1 MRVMIVGSGGREHA
15 LAWKI
20 RESPR
25 TEEVYVVPGNG
36 GTKAIAH
43 NLPISAHDISSL
55 LTAAKEY
62 EVDLTVV
69 GPEGPLA
76 SGIVNAFQEKG
87 RSIFGPTREGTLIE
101 SSKAFCKMLLS
112 KYAIP
117 QAKGTIFT
125 DFTDAARFIRE
136 VKPPLVIKA
145 DGLAGGK
152 GVTIASSSDEALIY
166 VSDLMQ
172 EGKLGDAGKKVIVEE
187 YLEGR
192 EVSLLAFSDGHDILP
207 LVPACDYKRAYD
219 QDQGPN
225 TGGMGSYSPPRF
237 FDDAEAHRATEAILR
252 PVVRAMNREGR
263 EFRGVLY
270 AGLMVTSDGPKVLEF
285 NARFGDPET
294 QVILPRLKSDLT
306 DIMLATVQGR
316 LDDVTPEWDS
326 DACVGVVMASGGYP
340 QSYTPGLPIA
350 GLDRVDEDIMVFQ
363 GGTVE
368 REGELYTN
376 GGRVLTVVGR
386 GKDVAEA
393 RQRVYS
399 NVNRIQFEGCY
410 YRQDIGLM
418 A

>member
-1 MRVMIVGSGGREHA
+1 
-15 LAWKI
+15 
-20 RESPR
+20 
-25 TEEVYVVPGNG
+25 
-36 GTKAIAH
+36 
-43 NLPISAHDISSL
+43 
-55 LTAAKEY
+55 
-62 EVDLTVV
+62 
-69 GPEGPLA
+69 
-76 SGIVNAFQEKG
+76 VNAFREKG

-117 QAKGTIFT
+117 QARGTIFT
-125 DFTDAARFIRE
+125 DFTDAARFIQE
-136 VKPPLVIKA
+136 TKPPLVIKA

-152 GVTIASSSDEALIY
+152 GVMIASSSDEALIY
-166 VSDLMQ
+166 VSGLMQ
-172 EGKLGDAGKKVIVEE
+172 EGKLGDAGKKVIIEE
-187 YLEGR
+187 CLEGR

-207 LVPACDYKRAYD
+207 MVPACDYKRAYN

-237 FDDAEAHRATEAILR
+237 FDDAEAHRATEDILR

-294 QVILPRLKSDLT
+294 QVILPRLKNDLI

-316 LDDVTPEWDS
+316 LDNVTPEWDS

-340 QSYTPGLPIA
+340 QSYTPGLPIT
-350 GLDRVDEDIMVFQ
+350 GLNRLDEDIMVFQ

-368 REGELYTN
+368 REGRLLTN

-393 RQRVYS
+393 RERVYS
-399 NVNRIQFEGCY
+399 NVNRLQFEGCR

-418 A
+418 S

>member
-1 MRVMIVGSGGREHA
+1 MVVGSGGREHA

-25 TEEVYVVPGNG
+25 VKEVFAAPGNG

-43 NLPISAHDISSL
+43 NLSISAHDISSL

-62 EVDLTVV
+62 EIDLTVV

-76 SGIVNAFQEKG
+76 LGIVDAFQEKG
-87 RSIFGPTREGTLIE
+87 LSVFGPTKEGTLIE
-101 SSKAFCKMLLS
+101 SSKAFCKTLLD
-112 KYAIP
+112 KYGIP
-117 QAKGTIFT
+117 QARGNIFT

-136 VKPPLVIKA
+136 IKPPLVIKA

-152 GVTIASSSDEALIY
+152 GVMMASSKDEALIY
-166 VSDLMQ
+166 VSELMQ
-172 EGKLGDAGKKVIVEE
+172 EGKLGDAGKKVIVDE

-192 EVSLLAFSDGHDILP
+192 EVSLLAFSDGHDIIP
-207 LVPACDYKRAYD
+207 MVPACDYKRAYD
-219 QDQGPN
+219 QDQGSN
-225 TGGMGSYSPPRF
+225 TGGMGSYSPPSF
-237 FDDAEAHRATEAILR
+237 FDEAEVRRATEAILR
-252 PVVRAMNREGR
+252 RAVGAMNKEEK

-285 NARFGDPET
+285 NARFGDPEI
-294 QVILPRLKSDLT
+294 QVILPRLKSDLM
-306 DIMLATVQGR
+306 DIMLATVQGK
-316 LDDVTPEWDS
+316 LDDVTLEWDS
-326 DACVGVVMASGGYP
+326 DAYMGVVMVSGGYP
-340 QSYTPGLPIA
+340 QGYTSGLPIT

-368 REGELYTN
+368 REGRLLTN

-386 GKDVAEA
+386 GKDVADA

-399 NVNRIQFEGCY
+399 NITRIQFEGCR

>member
-1 MRVMIVGSGGREHA
+1 MVVGSGGREHA
-15 LAWKI
+15 LVWKI

-25 TEEVYVVPGNG
+25 VKEVFAAPGNG

-43 NLPISAHDISSL
+43 NLSISAHDISSL

-62 EVDLTVV
+62 EIDLTVV

-76 SGIVNAFQEKG
+76 LGIVDAFQEKG
-87 RSIFGPTREGTLIE
+87 LSIFGPTKEGTLIE
-101 SSKAFCKMLLS
+101 SSKAFCKTLLD
-112 KYAIP
+112 KYGIP
-117 QAKGTIFT
+117 QARGNIFT

-136 VKPPLVIKA
+136 IRPPLVIKA

-152 GVTIASSSDEALIY
+152 GVMMASSKDEALIY
-166 VSDLMQ
+166 VSELMQ
-172 EGKLGDAGKKVIVEE
+172 EGKLGDAGKKVIVDE

-192 EVSLLAFSDGHDILP
+192 EVSLLAFSDGHDIIP
-207 LVPACDYKRAYD
+207 MVPACDYKRAYD
-219 QDQGPN
+219 QDQGSN
-225 TGGMGSYSPPRF
+225 TGGMGSYSPPSF
-237 FDDAEAHRATEAILR
+237 FDEAEVRRATEAILR
-252 PVVRAMNREGR
+252 RAVGAMNKEGK

-294 QVILPRLKSDLT
+294 QVILPRLKSDLM
-306 DIMLATVQGR
+306 DIMLATVQGK
-316 LDDVTPEWDS
+316 LDDVTLEWDS
-326 DACVGVVMASGGYP
+326 DAYMGVVMVSGGYP
-340 QSYTPGLPIA
+340 QGYTSGLPIT

-368 REGELYTN
+368 REGRLLTN

-399 NVNRIQFEGCY
+399 NITRIQFEGCR

>member
-1 MRVMIVGSGGREHA
+1 
-15 LAWKI
+15 
-20 RESPR
+20 
-25 TEEVYVVPGNG
+25 
-36 GTKAIAH
+36 
-43 NLPISAHDISSL
+43 
-55 LTAAKEY
+55 
-62 EVDLTVV
+62 
-69 GPEGPLA
+69 
-76 SGIVNAFQEKG
+76 
-87 RSIFGPTREGTLIE
+87 
-101 SSKAFCKMLLS
+101 
-112 KYAIP
+112 
-117 QAKGTIFT
+117 
-125 DFTDAARFIRE
+125 
-136 VKPPLVIKA
+136 
-145 DGLAGGK
+145 
-152 GVTIASSSDEALIY
+152 
-166 VSDLMQ
+166 
-172 EGKLGDAGKKVIVEE
+172 
-187 YLEGR
+187 
-192 EVSLLAFSDGHDILP
+192 
-207 LVPACDYKRAYD
+207 
-219 QDQGPN
+219 
-225 TGGMGSYSPPRF
+225 
-237 FDDAEAHRATEAILR
+237 
-252 PVVRAMNREGR
+252 
-263 EFRGVLY
+263 
-270 AGLMVTSDGPKVLEF
+270 MVTSDGPKVLEF

>member
-1 MRVMIVGSGGREHA
+1 MVGSGGREHA
-15 LAWKI
+15 LVWKI

-25 TEEVYVVPGNG
+25 VKEVFAAPGNG

-43 NLPISAHDISSL
+43 NLSISAHDISSL

-62 EVDLTVV
+62 EIDLTVV

-76 SGIVNAFQEKG
+76 LGIVDAFQEKG
-87 RSIFGPTREGTLIE
+87 LSIFGPTKEGTLIE
-101 SSKAFCKMLLS
+101 SSKAFCKTLLD
-112 KYAIP
+112 KYGIP
-117 QAKGTIFT
+117 QARGNIFT

-136 VKPPLVIKA
+136 IRPPLVIKA

-152 GVTIASSSDEALIY
+152 GVMMASSKDEAIIY
-166 VSDLMQ
+166 VSELMQ
-172 EGKLGDAGKKVIVEE
+172 EGKLGDAGKKVIVDE

-192 EVSLLAFSDGHDILP
+192 EVSLLAFSDGHDIIP
-207 LVPACDYKRAYD
+207 MVPACDYKRAYD
-219 QDQGPN
+219 QDQGSN
-225 TGGMGSYSPPRF
+225 TGGMGSYSPPSF
-237 FDDAEAHRATEAILR
+237 FDEAEVRRATEAILR
-252 PVVRAMNREGR
+252 RAVGAMNKEEK

-285 NARFGDPET
+285 NARFGDPEI
-294 QVILPRLKSDLT
+294 QVILPRLKSDLM
-306 DIMLATVQGR
+306 DIMLATVQGK
-316 LDDVTPEWDS
+316 LDDVTLEWDS
-326 DACVGVVMASGGYP
+326 DAYMGVVMVSGGYP
-340 QSYTPGLPIA
+340 QGYTSGLPIT

-368 REGELYTN
+368 REGRLLTN

-386 GKDVAEA
+386 GKDVAGA

-399 NVNRIQFEGCY
+399 NITRIQFEGCR